1 MVRLQLYQGHCVVG
15 SVTVVTMCSSLDIS
29 DSVTDL
35 TTSSQDSPAP
45 ALSPAPAPQQWGTV
59 LSARQLHN
67 QFYRSGKIVTEV

>member
-1 MVRLQLYQGHCVVG
+1 MGT
-15 SVTVVTMCSSLDIS
+15 TVVLRSSLDIS

-35 TTSSQDSPAP
+35 TSSSQDSPAP
-45 ALSPAPAPQQWGTV
+45 APGPPQQWGTV

>member
-1 MVRLQLYQGHCVVG
+1 MDQSGR
-15 SVTVVTMCSSLDIS
+15 SVTAVTMCSSLDIS

-35 TTSSQDSPAP
+35 TSSSQDSPAP
-45 ALSPAPAPQQWGTV
+45 GHAPAPQQQWGTV

>member
-1 MVRLQLYQGHCVVG
+1 
-15 SVTVVTMCSSLDIS
+15 MCSSLDIS

-45 ALSPAPAPQQWGTV
+45 APAPALSPAPGLQQQWGTV
-59 LSARQLHN
+59 LSARELHN

>member
-1 MVRLQLYQGHCVVG
+1 M
-15 SVTVVTMCSSLDIS
+15 TMCSSLDIS

-45 ALSPAPAPQQWGTV
+45 APGLQQQWGTV

>member
-1 MVRLQLYQGHCVVG
+1 MGT
-15 SVTVVTMCSSLDIS
+15 TVVLRSSLDIS

-35 TTSSQDSPAP
+35 TSSSQDSPAP
-45 ALSPAPAPQQWGTV
+45 GHAPAPQQQCGTV

>member
-1 MVRLQLYQGHCVVG
+1 MP
-15 SVTVVTMCSSLDIS
+15 SVTIVTMCSSLDIS

-45 ALSPAPAPQQWGTV
+45 ALSPAPAQQWGTV

>member
-1 MVRLQLYQGHCVVG
+1 MDQSER

-45 ALSPAPAPQQWGTV
+45 APAQQWGTV
-59 LSARQLHN
+59 LSARELHN